1 MTKIL
6 IIDDHPIVI
15 KGLKQ
20 LISED
25 ACLNVAGEALTGAE
39 GLKLLEKEHFDVVL
53 LDISLP
59 DINGLDLL
67 KQIKLK
73 WPDLAILVLSV
84 HPEEQYAMRTIKAG
98 SSGYL
103 TKNSLPDELLNA
115 IRRVAEGRKY
125 INPAFAEKLVLEGG
139 WSGEPSHKLLS
150 DREFSIFCMMGS
162 GKTIREI
169 GENLSL
175 SVKTVDTYKRRI
187 FQKMQMNKMGQII
200 RYCIDNNLTD

>member
-25 ACLNVAGEALTGAE
+25 ACLNVTGEALTGAD

-115 IRRVAEGRKY
+115 IRKVADGRKY
-125 INPAFAEKLVLEGG
+125 INPTFAEKLVLEGG

-150 DREFSIFCMMGS
+150 DREFAIFCMIGS
-162 GKTIREI
+162 GKTIKEI

-187 FQKMQMNKMGQII
+187 FQKMQINKISQII
-200 RYCIDNNLTD
+200 RYCIDNNLAD